1 MCSSD
6 LLEVCLSAFLGNFGE
21 LMNVRKSDQEWRGQ
35 RARGSRKFIFRANF
49 I

>member
-21 LMNVRKSDQEWRGQ
+21 LMIDPQKRSAMAQPARKRL
-35 RARGSRKFIFRANF
+35 
-49 I
+49 